1 MIGNQMRRSFLAKSL
16 AKQQQYGA
24 MVQASSRG
32 FAGGGPKKAA
42 IDANLTDF
50 DVVFVG
56 KFYMYLFLI
65 L

>member
-56 KFYMYLFLI
+56 KF
-65 L
+65 